1 MNAYLLY
8 QGVFEA
14 GKPLCIGLTEAVVL
28 NFAIKEAYVRAQAN
42 YEAAHALTTPELR
55 VWIEKYREAR
65 DAVSR
70 AKSIKELNDI
80 PLVRPRYRLVT
91 MPITEVHAVKHDFD
105 SQTNLC
111 TRCGV
116 ERLKNTKRDFLM
128 RDSRLVYEPTCNA
141 RNQK

>member
-8 QGVFEA
+8 QGLFEA
-14 GKPLCIGLTEAVVL
+14 GKPLCIGLTEDAVL
-28 NFAIKEAYVRAQAN
+28 NFAIKEAYARAQAN
-42 YEAAHALTTPELR
+42 YEAAHAFTTPEMR
-55 VWIEKYREAR
+55 IWIEKYREAR

-80 PLVRPRYRLVT
+80 SLVRPRYQLVT

-105 SQTNLC
+105 NQTNLC
-111 TRCGV
+111 MRCGV
-116 ERLKNTKRDFLM
+116 ERLKNTKRNFFM
-128 RDSRLVYEPTCNA
+128 RDGRLVYEPTCDV